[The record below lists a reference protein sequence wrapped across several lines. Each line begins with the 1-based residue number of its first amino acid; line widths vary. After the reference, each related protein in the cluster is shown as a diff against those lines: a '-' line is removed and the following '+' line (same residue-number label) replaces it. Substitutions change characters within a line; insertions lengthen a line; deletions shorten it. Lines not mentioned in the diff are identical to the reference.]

1 MNWNNYLSIQVHKFL
16 VKMLSKHQIAD
27 PNRLGLLENYFRAT
41 FKLLDN
47 VINEIH
53 FWEYAVENI

>member
-1 MNWNNYLSIQVHKFL
+1 MNWNNYSSIEVHKFL
-16 VKMLSKHQIAD
+16 VIMLSKHQITD

-53 FWEYAVENI
+53 FREYAVENI